1 MFVLVTLNFLFPL
14 EEHPAIIVSWLYL
27 LTFSCEETFNLHS
40 TRHPALSGYMY
51 SQLTASW
58 ESDIILY
65 YQNVHLFCNA
75 SLWEI
80 GILFG
85 IHWSCYVY
93 KCKKMGPVNCCG
105 CDGVSISSQRIL
117 GKKVEFS
124 WGNISSTHRV
134 SSSRVM
140 HPLEH
145 AKWRPHWPSGLCNSR
160 VKDRNLKY
168 ISSIL
173 FVTCGKRASTWNVK
187 KKDQFTSFFVVMR
200 MSQVY

>member
-93 KCKKMGPVNCCG
+93 KCKKNGPRELLWLWWCVNFFATNIG
-105 CDGVSISSQRIL
+105 QKSWIL
-117 GKKVEFS
+117 LRKY
-124 WGNISSTHRV
+124 I
-134 SSSRVM
+134 
-140 HPLEH
+140 EH
-145 AKWRPHWPSGLCNSR
+145 APS
-160 VKDRNLKY
+160 
-168 ISSIL
+168 
-173 FVTCGKRASTWNVK
+173 F
-187 KKDQFTSFFVVMR
+187 QFTRYAPTWAREMKTSLTLRLVQLTR
-200 MSQVY
+200 

>member
-85 IHWSCYVY
+85 RSCYVY
-93 KCKKMGPVNCCG
+93 KCKKKWAPWTVVAVMVCQFLRNEYWAKKLNSLEEIYRARTEFPVHALCTH
-105 CDGVSISSQRIL
+105 L
-117 GKKVEFS
+117 
-124 WGNISSTHRV
+124 STRNEDLID
-134 SSSRVM
+134 
-140 HPLEH
+140 PQACATH
-145 AKWRPHWPSGLCNSR
+145 ALRTG
-160 VKDRNLKY
+160 
-168 ISSIL
+168 
-173 FVTCGKRASTWNVK
+173 T
-187 KKDQFTSFFVVMR
+187 
-200 MSQVY
+200 